1 MWQRHQIKKAE
12 PRHNRGMKTL
22 RWLPIALIAVFLPLL
37 AHAANVSVSLTV
49 TPTTA
54 NSSVAPTVSWTSTG
68 AATCTASDGWSGAK
82 AANGSETL
90 PAVTK
95 TTKFTLT
102 CVSGTGPVTLGWTP
116 PATNSDGTP
125 ITGITGYQVMMG
137 TDPANLARGPLLPTT
152 PTQNVVIQ
160 APPGKQYFTLRTEQ
174 TVGSVN
180 LESVDTAA
188 ASKTVVADQAV
199 ASQTLTFAVV
209 PNPPT
214 GFTVQ

>member
-1 MWQRHQIKKAE
+1 
-12 PRHNRGMKTL
+12 MKNHGL
-22 RWLPIALIAVFLPLL
+22 LFLVLFALAPVF

-54 NSSVAPTVSWTSTG
+54 SASVTPTVTWTSTG

-82 AANGSETL
+82 ATNGTETL
-90 PAVTK
+90 PALTK

-116 PATNSDGTP
+116 PTTNSDGTP
-125 ITGITGYQVMMG
+125 ITGVTGYQVMMG

-152 PTQNVVIQ
+152 PTQNVSIQ

-174 TVGSVN
+174 TIGSVN
-180 LESVDTAA
+180 LESVDTAT

-199 ASQTLTFAVV
+199 ASQTLTFAIV

-214 GFTVQ
+214 NFTVQ

>member
-1 MWQRHQIKKAE
+1 
-12 PRHNRGMKTL
+12 MKT
-22 RWLPIALIAVFLPLL
+22 RALVFLVLCALAPIF

-49 TPTTA
+49 SPSTTNA
-54 NSSVAPTVSWTSTG
+54 SIAPTVSWTSTG

-174 TVGSVN
+174 TVGTVN
-180 LESVDTAA
+180 LESVDTATA
-188 ASKTVVADQAV
+188 TKTVVADQAA
-199 ASQTLTFAVV
+199 ASQTLTFAVL

>member
-1 MWQRHQIKKAE
+1 MRTSRAIAF
-12 PRHNRGMKTL
+12 L
-22 RWLPIALIAVFLPLL
+22 VLFALAPIL

-49 TPTTA
+49 SPSSA
-54 NSSVAPTVSWTSTG
+54 SSSVAPTVSWTSTG

-90 PAVTK
+90 PAITK

-102 CVSGTGPVTLGWTP
+102 CVSGTGPATLSWTP
-116 PATNSDGTP
+116 PTTNSDGTP
-125 ITGITGYQVMMG
+125 ITGVTGYQVMMG

-174 TVGSVN
+174 TVGTVN
-180 LESVDTAA
+180 LESVDTAP
-188 ASKTVVADQAV
+188 ASKTVVADQAS
-199 ASQTLTFAVV
+199 ASSTLTFAVV